1 MSEFIEDSHFPDS
14 PVMPKLMSG
23 EATIQF
29 ECHKGISCFNACC
42 KNIDISLTPYD
53 ILRLKKRLSMSSG
66 DFLVKYTFPYEMD
79 KDGMAG
85 VKFKPVEGGSAC
97 QFMTDEGCGV
107 YEDRPTACRY
117 YPVALLSMRKQNEFT
132 EREAYAMVQED
143 HCKGHF
149 EPRTIT
155 INEYRKEQGVEEYDE
170 LTSGWR
176 QLILKKKSAGPTIG
190 TPSKRSLQLF
200 FVACYDLDR
209 FREFVTS
216 PGFNDVYLLDDA
228 LKQQIATD
236 DVALM
241 QFAFRFLR
249 QVLFGEVSIDAK
261 ADAVDIRLA
270 NKKEREEK
278 LDEIAAKV
286 GPIEFTRVDPNDKYN
301 IKD

>member
-1 MSEFIEDSHFPDS
+1 MSEFIEHSPFPDS
-14 PVMPKLMSG
+14 PVMPTLMPG

-29 ECHKGISCFNACC
+29 SCHKGISCFNACC

-53 ILRLKKRLSMSSG
+53 ILRLKKRLNMTSG

-79 KDGMAG
+79 NDGMAG
-85 VKFKPVEGGSAC
+85 VKLKPVENGSAC

-143 HCKGHF
+143 HCKGHL

-155 INEYRKEQGVEEYDE
+155 INDYRKEQGVEEYDE
-170 LTSGWR
+170 LAAGWR
-176 QLILKKKSAGPTIG
+176 QLILKKKSAGPTICK
-190 TPSKRSLQLF
+190 PSQRSLQLF

-209 FREFVTS
+209 FREFVVAPT
-216 PGFNDVYLLDDA
+216 FNDVYILDDA
-228 LKQQIATD
+228 LKQQLATD
-236 DVALM
+236 DVALL
-241 QFAFRFLR
+241 QFAFRLLR
-249 QVLFGEVSIDAK
+249 QVLFGEVSIESK
-261 ADAVDIRLA
+261 TDAVDIRLA
-270 NKKEREEK
+270 HKKEREIK
-278 LDEIAAKV
+278 MDEIAAKV
-286 GPIEFTRVDPNDKYN
+286 GPIEFTRTDPNDKYN